1 MDRSAWLEERRAA
14 VEKDYSDD
22 APNYDAGYDPVTP
35 VHRRFVERLVEAT
48 PADGVVLDAAC
59 GTGPYFAIVTGA
71 GRRVVGAD
79 QSRGM
84 LAAARAKHPDVGL
97 QNVGLQEL
105 SFVREF
111 DAVMCVDAMEHV
123 PPEEGRHVL
132 ANLHRA
138 ARPGTH
144 VYLTI
149 ETIDDA
155 EIERAYAEA
164 TAGGLPAVRGELTG
178 EDTGGYHYYPERQ
191 QVARWLED
199 EGLTVIADE
208 DEALDGY
215 GYRHL
220 LLRSHPG

>member
-14 VEKDYSDD
+14 VEKDYSDV

-79 QSRGM
+79 QSRGT

-155 EIERAYAEA
+155 EIERAYAQA
-164 TAGGLPAVRGELTG
+164 TATCFFVRIQVDRKARAQAANSSSGTPIPIGLLTG
-178 EDTGGYHYYPERQ
+178 S
-191 QVARWLED
+191 WL
-199 EGLTVIADE
+199 
-208 DEALDGY
+208 
-215 GYRHL
+215 H
-220 LLRSHPG
+220 SNQPPS